1 MEPEGSLLHS
11 QVPATCPYP
20 EPEQSSPWPLSH
32 FLKIHPVGAGF
43 IHSDSRKTYR
53 NDEANRRLTQ
63 FFERAYEITLL
74 WVILLCIM

>member
-1 MEPEGSLLHS
+1 M
-11 QVPATCPYP
+11 
-20 EPEQSSPWPLSH
+20 
-32 FLKIHPVGAGF
+32 KIHPVGAGF

-63 FFERAYEITLL
+63 FFELAYEITLL